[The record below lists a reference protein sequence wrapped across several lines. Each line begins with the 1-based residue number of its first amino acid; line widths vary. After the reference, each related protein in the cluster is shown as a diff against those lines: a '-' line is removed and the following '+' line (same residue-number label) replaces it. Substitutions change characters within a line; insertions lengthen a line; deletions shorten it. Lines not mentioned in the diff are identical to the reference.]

1 MQDGN
6 AQSTK
11 ALMTSMNNKQIFII
25 LKTNYFLKFGF
36 STKVQKKI
44 QELSDVNTFKGT
56 VSVISNDSP

>member
-11 ALMTSMNNKQIFII
+11 ALMSSMNNKQIFII

-44 QELSDVNTFKGT
+44 QELSEFNTFKGT

>member
-1 MQDGN
+1 MLKGSFMQDGN

-11 ALMTSMNNKQIFII
+11 ALMSSMNNKQIFII

-44 QELSDVNTFKGT
+44 
-56 VSVISNDSP
+56 

>member
-1 MQDGN
+1 MFKASFMQDVN

-11 ALMTSMNNKQIFII
+11 ALMSSINDKQIFII

-44 QELSDVNTFKGT
+44 
-56 VSVISNDSP
+56 

>member
-11 ALMTSMNNKQIFII
+11 TLMSSMNDIQIFII

-44 QELSDVNTFKGT
+44 QELSEFNTFKGA

>member
-11 ALMTSMNNKQIFII
+11 ALMSSMNNKQIFII